1 MSISATTFLVTAGGR
16 TPVSGGG
23 NGSGSGSGSG
33 GVLMAIGTRYS
44 D

>member
-23 NGSGSGSGSG
+23 NGSGSGSG